1 MNTNKKIFVIVAIAF
16 MQINISYAQKC
27 EGGYMSIP
35 DELRTYVKSSFINK
49 INNGSIQLENLKS
62 THQNCWV
69 VYSDRAQN
77 KLLTQRG
84 MPNNDELD
92 YMEPLVVKE
101 VLGNIDTMSNGYIF
115 GKIFLT
121 SDSVDG
127 EELIFSLAR
136 PINDPNGNPLIISK
150 DIDIDTAEEII
161 RTSQEL
167 SFTTDKTY
175 DLEIYKFIADVSYY
189 DQTIKNSRVFFKLI
203 DERLPRGY
211 FGYTEE
217 NISKMVITSIIR
229 NYALISELYN
239 TQKRLTN
246 EIISNWVGSS
256 TWEPDFKSYWQNSGQ
271 ILPSRLLS
279 YLSSE
284 LSINI

>member
-1 MNTNKKIFVIVAIAF
+1 MAMNYASAVTMNNLVLALDQTAKTVDMALSSQEYALSYNIIERNLQLLYGISAIKSQNYNMILDVLSF
-16 MQINISYAQKC
+16 GKGLVKTVLSTSNIELPVGNDQ
-27 EGGYMSIP
+27 GY
-35 DELRTYVKSSFINK
+35 TV
-49 INNGSIQLENLKS
+49 Q
-62 THQNCWV
+62 
-69 VYSDRAQN
+69 
-77 KLLTQRG
+77 
-84 MPNNDELD
+84 
-92 YMEPLVVKE
+92 E
-101 VLGNIDTMSNGYIF
+101 VLGNIDTMSDGYIF
-115 GKIFLT
+115 GKVFLT

-127 EELIFSLAR
+127 EELIFSLAK
-136 PINDPNGNPLIISK
+136 PINDPNGSPLIISR

-175 DLEIYKFIADVSYY
+175 SLELYKFIADVSFY

-217 NISKMVITSIIR
+217 NISKIIISSIIR
-229 NYALISELYN
+229 NYALISEQYS
-239 TQKRLTN
+239 TQKNLTKD
-246 EIISNWVGSS
+246 IISNWVGSS
-256 TWEPDFKSYWQNSGQ
+256 TWEPDFTSYWKSSGQ
-271 ILPSRLLS
+271 ILPTRLLS

>member
-1 MNTNKKIFVIVAIAF
+1 MAMNYASAITMNNLVLALDQTARTVD
-16 MQINISYAQKC
+16 MALASREYAL
-27 EGGYMSIP
+27 S
-35 DELRTYVKSSFINK
+35 
-49 INNGSIQLENLKS
+49 
-62 THQNCWV
+62 
-69 VYSDRAQN
+69 
-77 KLLTQRG
+77 
-84 MPNNDELD
+84 NNDVERNLQLLYGLSAIKSQNYNMVLDVLSFGKGLVKTSLSATNVELPTENEQG
-92 YMEPLVVKE
+92 YTIQE

-127 EELIFSLAR
+127 EELVFSLAR
-136 PINDPNGNPLIISK
+136 PINDPSGSPLIISK

-175 DLEIYKFIADVSYY
+175 SLELYKFIADVSYY

-217 NISKMVITSIIR
+217 NISKMVISSIIR

-239 TQKRLTN
+239 TQKRLTKD
-246 EIISNWVGSS
+246 IVLNWVGSS
-256 TWEPDFKSYWQNSGQ
+256 TWEPDFTSYWQSSGE

>member
-1 MNTNKKIFVIVAIAF
+1 MNYASAITMNNLVIALDQTARTVDMALASQEYALSYNTVERNLQLLYGLSAIKSQNYNMVLDVLSF
-16 MQINISYAQKC
+16 GK
-27 EGGYMSIP
+27 G
-35 DELRTYVKSSFINK
+35 LVKSTLSA
-49 INNGSIQLENLKS
+49 NNI
-62 THQNCWV
+62 
-69 VYSDRAQN
+69 
-77 KLLTQRG
+77 
-84 MPNNDELD
+84 ELPTSNELG
-92 YMEPLVVKE
+92 YTVQE
-101 VLGNIDTMSNGYIF
+101 VLGNIDTMSDGYIF
-115 GKIFLT
+115 GKVFLS
-121 SDSVDG
+121 SDAVDG

-136 PINDPNGNPLIISK
+136 PINDPSGSPLIISK

-217 NISKMVITSIIR
+217 NISKLVISSIIR
-229 NYALISELYN
+229 NYALISEQYN
-239 TQKRLTN
+239 TQKNLTKD
-246 EIISNWVGSS
+246 IITNWVGSS
-256 TWEPDFKSYWQNSGQ
+256 SWEPDFATFWQSSGQ
-271 ILPSRLLS
+271 SLPTRLLS

>member
-1 MNTNKKIFVIVAIAF
+1 MAMNYASAITMNNLVLALDQTTRTVD
-16 MQINISYAQKC
+16 MALASQEYALSYNTVERNLQLLYGLSAIKSQNYNMVLDVLSFGK
-27 EGGYMSIP
+27 G
-35 DELRTYVKSSFINK
+35 LVKTSLSTSNVEFPVGNEQ
-49 INNGSIQLENLKS
+49 GFTIQEI
-62 THQNCWV
+62 
-69 VYSDRAQN
+69 
-77 KLLTQRG
+77 
-84 MPNNDELD
+84 
-92 YMEPLVVKE
+92 
-101 VLGNIDTMSNGYIF
+101 LGNIDTMSDGYIF
-115 GKIFLT
+115 GKVFLT
-121 SDSVDG
+121 SDNVDG

-136 PINDPNGNPLIISK
+136 PASDPNGSPLIISK

-167 SFTTDKTY
+167 SFTTDKDY
-175 DLEIYKFIADVSYY
+175 DLELYKFIADVSYY

-217 NISKMVITSIIR
+217 NISRIVVSSIIR
-229 NYALISELYN
+229 NYVLISEQYI
-239 TQKRLTN
+239 TQKNLTK

-256 TWEPDFKSYWQNSGQ
+256 TWEPDFTSYWENSSQ
-271 ILPSRLLS
+271 SLPSRLLS

>member
-1 MNTNKKIFVIVAIAF
+1 MAMN
-16 MQINISYAQKC
+16 YASAVTMNNLVLALDQTA
-27 EGGYMSIP
+27 
-35 DELRTYVKSSFINK
+35 RTVDMALASREYALS
-49 INNGSIQLENLKS
+49 
-62 THQNCWV
+62 
-69 VYSDRAQN
+69 
-77 KLLTQRG
+77 
-84 MPNNDELD
+84 NNDVERNLQLLYGLSAIKSQNYNMVLDVLSFGKGLVKTTLSTTNIEL
-92 YMEPLVVKE
+92 PLGNEQGYTVQE

-167 SFTTDKTY
+167 SYTTDKTY

-256 TWEPDFKSYWQNSGQ
+256 TWEPDFTSYWQNSEQ

>member
-1 MNTNKKIFVIVAIAF
+1 MAMN
-16 MQINISYAQKC
+16 YASAVTMNNLVLALDQTA
-27 EGGYMSIP
+27 
-35 DELRTYVKSSFINK
+35 RTVDMALASREYALS
-49 INNGSIQLENLKS
+49 
-62 THQNCWV
+62 
-69 VYSDRAQN
+69 
-77 KLLTQRG
+77 
-84 MPNNDELD
+84 NNDVERNLQLLYGLSAIKSQNYNMVLDVLSFGKGLVKTTLSTTNIEL
-92 YMEPLVVKE
+92 PLGNEQGYTVQE

>member
-1 MNTNKKIFVIVAIAF
+1 MAMN
-16 MQINISYAQKC
+16 YASAVTMNNLVLALDQTA
-27 EGGYMSIP
+27 
-35 DELRTYVKSSFINK
+35 RTVDMALASREYALS
-49 INNGSIQLENLKS
+49 
-62 THQNCWV
+62 
-69 VYSDRAQN
+69 
-77 KLLTQRG
+77 
-84 MPNNDELD
+84 NNDVERNLQLLYGLSAIKSQNYNMVLDVLSFGKGLVKTTLSTTNIEL
-92 YMEPLVVKE
+92 PLGNEQGYTVQE

-189 DQTIKNSRVFFKLI
+189 DQTIKNSRVFFKII